1 MAELNEQQQHLT
13 QVLQQQQALV
23 KEINELNQQVESKRQ
38 MALKLQGVAEYL
50 DQIGVKLPEPET
62 SATSEDDAAPAE
74 GEAAAAPA
82 TTPTVVTE

>member
-23 KEINELNQQVESKRQ
+23 KEINEINQQVESKRQ

-50 DQIGVKLPEPET
+50 DQIGIKLPEPET
-62 SATSEDDAAPAE
+62 SATAEAESAPTE
-74 GEAAAAPA
+74 GEAA
-82 TTPTVVTE
+82 TTPTTPAVVTE